1 MNTTTI
7 RRMAAGALVLSLAL
21 TACGSDDSG
30 DDAAATPTTVATT
43 DAPKAA
49 CDAAVDI
56 STRFNQ
62 APQDPEAIQ
71 GYAEDTLVP
80 AARALVDALPD
91 DLTDAGE
98 AIEATFAAIAESG
111 DPSGIDSPE
120 YAEANEATGQMVHER
135 CGLAALDVVA
145 ADYAFQDLPE
155 EVEAGRTSIALD
167 NQGSEQHELVLF
179 KKADGETRGWDE
191 LSQLPEEEQGA
202 ALQFSGVAFGAPG
215 TTAYTTVD
223 LEPGTYIA
231 VCTMPVGGHEDGE
244 PHFMKGMVQELT
256 VS

>member
-21 TACGSDDSG
+21 TACGSDDDG
-30 DDAAATPTTVATT
+30 DAATTPTTVATT

-49 CDAAVDI
+49 CDAAIQV
-56 STRFNQ
+56 SSLFNE

-71 GYAEDTLVP
+71 AYAEDTMVP
-80 AARALVDALPD
+80 AAEDLQAALPD
-91 DLTDAGE
+91 DLADAGK
-98 AIEATFAAIAESG
+98 AITATFSTIATSG
-111 DPSGIDSPE
+111 DPSGIDSPD
-120 YAEANEATGQMVHER
+120 YVDATAATGKMVHER
-135 CGLAALDVVA
+135 CGLATLDVVA
-145 ADYAFQDLPE
+145 ADYAFQDLPKE
-155 EVEAGRTSIALD
+155 LEAGRTSIALD
-167 NQGSEQHELVLF
+167 NQGSEMHELVLF
-179 KKADGETRGWDE
+179 KKAEGEIRGWDE
-191 LSQLPEEEQGA
+191 LSQLPQEEQGA
-202 ALQFSGVAFGAPG
+202 ALQFSGVAFGGAG

-223 LEPGTYIA
+223 FEPGAYVA